1 MMHVMTKM
9 IVMPILTMVVLL
21 NAWLYNDIHV
31 IVVICELSCMFPWL
45 AHPRRANLR
54 YKSRPTLLVASQSGT
69 IFEPDAMGVHIRLN

>member
-31 IVVICELSCMFPWL
+31 IVLICELSCMFPWL
-45 AHPRRANLR
+45 AHPRRSN
-54 YKSRPTLLVASQSGT
+54 SRPTFPVANQSGT